1 MAINHPIQGAAA
13 DVIKI
18 GMINLQERMD
28 DAGLE
33 ARMLLQVHDEL
44 IFESPPDEMETLI
57 GLVLEV
63 MPKAM
68 DLLVPLKVDLKQGR
82 SWGEMA

>member
-1 MAINHPIQGAAA
+1 
-13 DVIKI
+13 
-18 GMINLQERMD
+18 
-28 DAGLE
+28 
-33 ARMLLQVHDEL
+33 
-44 IFESPPDEMETLI
+44 METLI